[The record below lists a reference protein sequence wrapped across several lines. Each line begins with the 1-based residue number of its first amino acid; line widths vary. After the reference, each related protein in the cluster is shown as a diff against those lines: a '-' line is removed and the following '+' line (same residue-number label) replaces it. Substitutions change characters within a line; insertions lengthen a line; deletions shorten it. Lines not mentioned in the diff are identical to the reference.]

1 MTITK
6 RLAMLREKSGLSQQE
21 ISKRLGIA
29 RTTYASYEQGAREPD
44 ISMLNKLSSFHGVSV
59 EWLINGRDREMNP
72 EIEKMIEDIL
82 ELNDKDQ
89 QYIYDLVERLKKER
103 P

>member
-1 MTITK
+1 MLTR
-6 RLAMLREKSGLSQQE
+6 RLALLREKAGMSQQD

-44 ISMLNKLSSFHGVSV
+44 ISMLNKLASFHGVSV
-59 EWLINGRDREMNP
+59 EWLINGREREVNP
-72 EIEKMIEDIL
+72 EIEKMVEDIL
-82 ELNDKDQ
+82 ELNEKDQ
-89 QYIYDLVERLKKER
+89 QYISDLVDRLKKER